1 MEQSTEILIDPL
13 AALTEADAGL
23 PPVQGDQTPEA
34 DQPAHDPVTGR
45 PVQIEA
51 FNYTQGPFPAP
62 EPSPSEE
69 VEPDELEPAAVD
81 ASLIGAPE
89 APKDLDEIR
98 ANLTATRLRAQSAT
112 LGGNQQAQLQGYE
125 TLAILDAL
133 DFLLRG

>member
-1 MEQSTEILIDPL
+1 MEQSTNTLIDPL
-13 AALTEADAGL
+13 AALTEADAGS

-34 DQPAHDPVTGR
+34 DQLAHDPVTGR
-45 PVQIEA
+45 PYQSSA
-51 FNYTQGPFPAP
+51 FNYTPAP

-89 APKDLDEIR
+89 DPKGLDEIR
-98 ANLTATRLRAQSAT
+98 ANLAATRLRAQSAT